1 MTARVIRSL
10 FQAIGLMHRGRFEEK
25 CDAELS
31 RLIDALEQH
40 PDEKV
45 SGTITVTVTVTKLGD
60 RLDLTPKVE
69 AKPPKERGFGG
80 VTFWPLEGGLSVQHP
95 SQTDMFGPRDATT
108 RANASA

>member
-1 MTARVIRSL
+1 MSGQVIHEFL
-10 FQAIGLMHRGRFEEK
+10 KALGVLHRGRFVEK
-25 CDAELS
+25 CNAEMAKL
-31 RLIDALEQH
+31 LAALEEH

-60 RLDLTPKVE
+60 RLDVTPKVE